1 MWLKVSGLIHLG
13 VKVSTLGD
21 TAETRDGYIMIVFSL
36 GNDIVSGFVNANRE
50 QVQSSTVRTL

>member
-1 MWLKVSGLIHLG
+1 MSGLIHLG

-36 GNDIVSGFVNANRE
+36 GNDIVYF
-50 QVQSSTVRTL
+50 QDL